1 MKRLLSSLVIA
12 LLLST
17 FAFII
22 FTGRGRAR
30 TQPQPAQTQAAT
42 DAQPPQTEAPQV
54 RGDPRPAVAPNPNG
68 SVAAQTGDTRE
79 AKRTLECKGC
89 HGPGTTRPYL
99 AGSLFHADEHAAYD
113 TGFHAKAIQG
123 GHRAATCLDCHTKDG
138 RGDMTTMLPKS
149 DPASP
154 VNRANL
160 ANTCGRCH
168 GDRNVMQGSGITD
181 RPFLSYRESVHAQA
195 VARGNTA
202 AAVCSDC
209 HRAHDILPASDTRS
223 PIFKF
228 NVPQTCG
235 QCHPG
240 IANEFAA
247 SVHGQAAARGV
258 SQTPVCTDCHGIHDI
273 MNPQAA
279 GVALRTNTC
288 AKCHE
293 GVRLTQEFGVASARV
308 QSYEQS
314 YHGLARKLGSSVAAD
329 CASCHGTHNILPSS
343 NPKSMIAPANLT
355 QTCGQCHPGA
365 GENFTAGKVHLST
378 PVSQDAGSV
387 GVRWVRLIYLP
398 LIVLT
403 IGGMAVHNA
412 LVWRKKTAARLRQ
425 VPRTITRLSTN
436 QRVQHWLLMSSFVV
450 LVVTGFALVYPGAWY
465 YYLGLE
471 AETTRRMVH
480 RVAAVL
486 MIATGVYHLFYLAA
500 AREGRSWVW
509 DMLPRWKDVADV
521 WQNFLYYA
529 GLRSA
534 RPKIARFGYAEKAE
548 YWAVIWGTIVMGLT
562 GFMIWFKLGAFGFLP
577 RWWIDIAIAVHF
589 YEAVLATLAILV
601 WHFYHVLFDPE
612 VYPVNFAF
620 YDGRVS
626 EELYREEHELAYEQ
640 LKEEE
645 ARRSDAE
652 AEETEEERPG
662 KPGTGPGIGHRPIE
676 QGGD

>member
-1 MKRLLSSLVIA
+1 MKRLASFLVITFI
-12 LLLST
+12 LSAFVFIT
-17 FAFII
+17 F
-22 FTGRGRAR
+22 TERAR
-30 TQPQPAQTQAAT
+30 SQTAQTGNPQTQAAPQSGSPPAAPAQTQP
-42 DAQPPQTEAPQV
+42 DAGRT
-54 RGDPRPAVAPNPNG
+54 VAPNRNG
-68 SVAAQTGDTRE
+68 SVAAQTGGASD
-79 AKRTLECKGC
+79 AKPTLQCQGC
-89 HGPGTTRPYL
+89 HGPGKTRPYL
-99 AGSLFHADEHAAYD
+99 AGSLFHADEHAAFD
-113 TGFHAKAIQG
+113 AGFHAKAIQG

-138 RGDMTTMLPKS
+138 RGDLTTMLPKS
-149 DPASP
+149 DPAST

-160 ANTCGRCH
+160 ADTCGRCH

-195 VARGNTA
+195 VSRGNA
-202 AAVCSDC
+202 GAAVCSDC
-209 HRAHDILPASDTRS
+209 HRAHDILPASDPRS

-240 IANEFAA
+240 ISFEFAA

-258 SQTPVCTDCHGIHDI
+258 SQTPVCTDCHGIHEI
-273 MNPQAA
+273 MKPETA
-279 GVALRTNTC
+279 GAALRTNTC

-293 GVRLTQEFGVASARV
+293 GVRLTQEFGVAAARV

-314 YHGLARKLGSSVAAD
+314 YHGLARRLGSSVAAD

-343 NPKSMIAPANLT
+343 NPKSMIAAANLT
-355 QTCGQCHPGA
+355 KTCGQCHPGA
-365 GENFTAGKVHLST
+365 GENFAAGKVHLNT
-378 PVSQDAGSV
+378 PVSQDAGST

-403 IGGMAVHNA
+403 IGGMALHNA
-412 LVWRKKTAARLRQ
+412 LAWLRKAAAKLRRE
-425 VPRTITRLSTN
+425 PRTVTRLSTN
-436 QRVQHWLLMSSFVV
+436 QRVQHWLLLSSFLV

-471 AETTRRMVH
+471 AETTRRLVH
-480 RVAAVL
+480 RVAAVV
-486 MIATGVYHLFYLAA
+486 MIAAGVYHLFYLAA
-500 AREGRSWVW
+500 AREGRRWVF
-509 DMLPRWKDVADV
+509 DMLPRWKDVKDV
-521 WQNFLYYA
+521 WRNFLYYV
-529 GLRSA
+529 GLRKE

-562 GFMIWFKLGAFGFLP
+562 GLMIWFKTGAFGFLP

-589 YEAVLATLAILV
+589 YEAVLATLAIVV
-601 WHFYHVLFDPE
+601 WHFYHVVFDPE

-626 EELYREEHELAYEQ
+626 EELFKEEHELAYEQ

-645 ARRSDAE
+645 AEVKEESPGSSDSGGRIGRR
-652 AEETEEERPG
+652 PL
-662 KPGTGPGIGHRPIE
+662 E